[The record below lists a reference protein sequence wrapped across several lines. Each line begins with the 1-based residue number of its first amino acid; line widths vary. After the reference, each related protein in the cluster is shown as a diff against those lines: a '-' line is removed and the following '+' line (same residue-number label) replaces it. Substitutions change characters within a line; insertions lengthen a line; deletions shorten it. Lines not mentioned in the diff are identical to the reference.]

1 MITLY
6 GIPNCSSVKKAR
18 QWLDDR
24 GMDYVFHDVRKQGV
38 DPDAVRVW
46 LDRLADTLINRK
58 GTTWR
63 TLDDATRR
71 QADTTDGAIALVVAH
86 PTLIKRPLL
95 HYDDRF
101 MVGFDEH
108 RYATELTA

>member
-24 GMDYVFHDVRKQGV
+24 NIDYIFHDFRKHGV
-38 DPDAVRVW
+38 ERDAVRVW
-46 LDRLADTLINRK
+46 FERLPDTLINRK

-63 TLDDATRR
+63 TLDTETRKL
-71 QADTTDGAIALVVAH
+71 ADTPDGAIGLIVAH

-95 HYDDRF
+95 QHGELL
-101 MVGFDEH
+101 MVGFDEQ
-108 RYATELTA
+108 RYAVELAR